1 MRKKVLKKLNFTK
14 ISENISILI
23 EACGI
28 DARELAFETGL
39 PASTI
44 SRLRSNTNTGSPNL
58 SSLIPIANFFRISL
72 SQLIG
77 EEPINQAIYGTFKP
91 NKITKFPIPI
101 LCSEN
106 IIDFLVHNIPVDA
119 PSIDVDIAVS
129 EKSFAY
135 FLQGNAMEP
144 QFPDKTLLIIDPE
157 ITLENLD
164 HVLVIPEGKA
174 TPIFRQILIDGDEK
188 YLQTLNPKFNE
199 FTKFNDQTYRLLGVM
214 IQSRK
219 NFKDI
224 ELATM
229 FAEIQTVNG
238 A

>member
-1 MRKKVLKKLNFTK
+1 M
-14 ISENISILI
+14 
-23 EACGI
+23 
-28 DARELAFETGL
+28 DATELAFATGL
-39 PASTI
+39 PTSTI

-58 SSLIPIANFFRISL
+58 SSLIPIANYFRISL

-77 EEPINQAIYGTFKP
+77 EEPINNNIYGTFKP
-91 NKITKFPIPI
+91 NKITKLPIPV

-106 IIDFLVHNIPVDA
+106 IMDFLALNASDHLSFDTPL
-119 PSIDVDIAVS
+119 IDVDIAVS

-157 ITLENLD
+157 ITIENLD
-164 HVLVIPEGKA
+164 HVLVVPKGKT

-188 YLQTLNPKFNE
+188 YLQTLNPRFNE
-199 FTKFNDQTYRLLGVM
+199 FTKFNDNTHNLLGVM

-219 NFKDI
+219 NFRDNEFVSLFYNKQKI
-224 ELATM
+224 KMNAS
-229 FAEIQTVNG
+229 
-238 A
+238 

>member
-1 MRKKVLKKLNFTK
+1 MRKKVIKKLNFTK

-44 SRLRSNTNTGSPNL
+44 SRLRSDTSTGSPNL

-91 NKITKFPIPI
+91 NKITKLPIPI

-106 IIDFLVHNIPVDA
+106 IVDFLVHNIPVDA
-119 PSIDVDIAVS
+119 PLIDVDIAVS

-157 ITLENLD
+157 ITIENLD

-199 FTKFNDQTYRLLGVM
+199 FTKFNNQTYKLLGVM

-224 ELATM
+224 ELTTM
-229 FAEIQTVNG
+229 FNGIQKVNG